1 MATGKKIFLIRHG
14 QTEFNL
20 NGIVQGSGVDAP
32 LNETGRDQAARFFHH
47 YGHAGITKVYT
58 SALIRTHQSV
68 QGFLD
73 AGIPWSIMPELNEIS
88 WGKHEG
94 KRITPEED
102 AYYHWLLKQWQE
114 GRTDLHIEAGE
125 SPDEVAARLT
135 VALDAIMADP
145 AESILVCMHGRAMRV
160 MLCLMLNYPLKCM
173 DLFEHRNLC
182 LYELHHTGTVF
193 HAVASN
199 CTTHLDQ
206 PARISV

>member
-32 LNETGRDQAARFFHH
+32 LNETGREQADRFYRH
-47 YGHAGITKVYT
+47 YQSVGISKVYP
-58 SALIRTHQSV
+58 SSLIRTHQSV
-68 QGFLD
+68 KRFLD
-73 AGIPWSIMPELNEIS
+73 AGLPWQIMPELNEIS

-114 GRTDLHIEAGE
+114 GRTDLHIEGGE
-125 SPDEVAARLT
+125 SPNEVSARLS
-135 VALDAIMADP
+135 VALAAIMSDP
-145 AESILVCMHGRAMRV
+145 ADRILVCMHGRAMRV
-160 MLCLMLNYPLKCM
+160 MLCLMLNYPLKSM

-182 LYELHHTGTVF
+182 LYELHHTGEVF
-193 HAVASN
+193 HAVSSN
-199 CTTHLDQ
+199 NTAHLEQ
-206 PARISV
+206 VRVISA

>member
-32 LNETGRDQAARFFHH
+32 LNETGRDQAAKFHAH
-47 YGHAGITKVYT
+47 YRSVGIEKVYT

-73 AGIPWSIMPELNEIS
+73 AGLPWKIMPELNEIS

-114 GRTDLHIEAGE
+114 GRTELHIEGGE
-125 SPDEVAARLT
+125 SPDEVAVRLR
-135 VALDAIMADP
+135 VAYQDIMADP
-145 AESILVCMHGRAMRV
+145 AERILVCMHGRAMRV
-160 MLCLMLNYPLKCM
+160 MLCLMLNYPLRSM
-173 DLFEHRNLC
+173 DMFEHRNLC
-182 LYELHHTGTVF
+182 LYELHHNGSAF
-193 HAVASN
+193 QAVSANS
-199 CTTHLDQ
+199 TAHLDL
-206 PARISV
+206 PREVSV